1 MLSYEDFEEIA
12 SIQASLFTPNFSFDS
27 SAILRELF
35 AIQPELFDGAPT
47 VLPIPQDAPPDIPRI
62 TLQNMNRSLKL
73 DVSPSRINLY
83 RTKSAADDVVV
94 IDEFTNLA
102 SQFLNNYLERVNAR
116 CGRLAAVIRRFLIIE
131 NPGLEIAAHFC
142 RAEFM
147 EAPFD
152 NPRSFELHAHKVYTL
167 RDFDTVNSWVRLRSG
182 IAQFQG
188 SAPRSSIII
197 EQDINTISED
207 MGEKNYTQE
216 QIVEFY
222 EIVADEFDT
231 ILQLY
236 FRGE

>member
-1 MLSYEDFEEIA
+1 MLSYEDFEKIA

-47 VLPIPQDAPPDIPRI
+47 VLPIPQDAPPEIPRI
-62 TLQNMNRSLKL
+62 TLKNMDQSLKL

-83 RTKSAADDVVV
+83 RTKSAADDIVI

-131 NPGLEIAAHFC
+131 KPGFEIAAHFC
-142 RAEFM
+142 REEFM

-152 NPRSFELHAHKVYTL
+152 RPESFEVHAHKVYDL
-167 RDFDTVNSWVRLRSG
+167 SDFDRVNSWVRIRSG
-182 IAQFQG
+182 VAQFADR
-188 SAPRSSIII
+188 APQHAIII
-197 EQDINTISED
+197 EQDINTLSEGMENRD
-207 MGEKNYTQE
+207 YSE
-216 QIVEFY
+216 QQINRFF
-222 EIVADEFDT
+222 EIVADEFDI
-231 ILQLY
+231 ILRLY
-236 FRGE
+236 FQTA